1 MLVLSGW
8 RLDTLAFIEVN
19 ESIYFF
25 YAWAAHGYFGCRC
38 FLPFVEMNNTLT
50 FSVS

>member
-19 ESIYFF
+19 ESIYF
-25 YAWAAHGYFGCRC
+25 YAWAAHGYFEQGCHKSENL
-38 FLPFVEMNNTLT
+38 F
-50 FSVS
+50 